1 MKSLGRHVGTSPLL
15 HYCREGTLF
24 DGFAV
29 EFCLFLRNYECDL
42 FNLMK
47 SYYCFP

>member
-1 MKSLGRHVGTSPLL
+1 MKSLGRHYRNIPVASLPPG
-15 HYCREGTLF
+15 CTLF
-24 DGFAV
+24 DGFGV

-47 SYYCFP
+47 SYCCFP